1 MASQLCQQGLAD
13 GIEAVKFNRV
23 ASRCNGIGV
32 VAEVLIRDGQV
43 PKSLGCVA
51 AKGGSRGVCL
61 PSARPAG
68 VWRWWTRG
76 DSNP

>member
-43 PKSLGCVA
+43 PKVSGA
-51 AKGGSRGVCL
+51 
-61 PSARPAG
+61 
-68 VWRWWTRG
+68 
-76 DSNP
+76 